1 MDSNQRN
8 IELDIIKGICIISI
22 VFTHVGQPILWF
34 GFFMVYGFYFVAGYT
49 FRDKPFLEFIKDKL
63 CRIYIPFVLANI
75 VVLYILKLL
84 SIVCE
89 NYNTGNLD
97 VKTNIKNLLAF
108 NIINGF
114 MAPSWFCFPLL
125 LILLIFFAINKFV
138 KKNSVVIGGTFVVF
152 FFTHLFFDQLAVFQ
166 WCNCAFITNVGSG
179 LFIFAC
185 GYALKNNKHIEDKL
199 FYGKYAIEAFVAC
212 TIIMF
217 TITNKVGLDL
227 RAGYCSNA
235 LYLMVAIFAG
245 LYWLIYIS
253 KFLSKSIS
261 ISKLLS
267 LVGRYSMSIMFL
279 HIPSFSVVTL
289 SVHYILKLP
298 YPEHWAVVYTDGI
311 YWIITG
317 IMGIMVP
324 MMVTMG
330 YNRIILV
337 IKTNVFRKLT

>member
-1 MDSNQRN
+1 MKVDSNQRN

-125 LILLIFFAINKFV
+125 LILLIFFAINGCI
-138 KKNSVVIGGTFVVF
+138 S
-152 FFTHLFFDQLAVFQ
+152 
-166 WCNCAFITNVGSG
+166 FINITDSNPQK
-179 LFIFAC
+179 AE
-185 GYALKNNKHIEDKL
+185 AAKHTLPWIL
-199 FYGKYAIEAFVAC
+199 YGCFE
-212 TIIMF
+212 
-217 TITNKVGLDL
+217 
-227 RAGYCSNA
+227 
-235 LYLMVAIFAG
+235 
-245 LYWLIYIS
+245 
-253 KFLSKSIS
+253 
-261 ISKLLS
+261 
-267 LVGRYSMSIMFL
+267 
-279 HIPSFSVVTL
+279 
-289 SVHYILKLP
+289 
-298 YPEHWAVVYTDGI
+298 
-311 YWIITG
+311 
-317 IMGIMVP
+317 
-324 MMVTMG
+324 
-330 YNRIILV
+330 
-337 IKTNVFRKLT
+337 